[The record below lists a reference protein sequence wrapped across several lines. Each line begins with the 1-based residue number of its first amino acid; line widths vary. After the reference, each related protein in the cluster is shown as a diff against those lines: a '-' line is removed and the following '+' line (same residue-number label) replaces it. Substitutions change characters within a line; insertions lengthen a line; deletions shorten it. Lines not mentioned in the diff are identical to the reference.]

1 MGTSAMTLFYIS
13 GWLVLGFTMV
23 AYLGTGSAGKTG
35 TGTRVEPSLLLELD
49 PDTRTT
55 CTLFFKEVALCV
67 GQKYWML
74 IRPHGPCVLG
84 IPHQNLVN
92 LNGKMTFS

>member
-1 MGTSAMTLFYIS
+1 MGTSAITLVYIS
-13 GWLVLGFTMV
+13 GRLVLGFTKV

-55 CTLFFKEVALCV
+55 CTLFFEEVAFFV
-67 GQKYWML
+67 GKKYWML
-74 IRPHGPCVLG
+74 MRQHGPCVLG